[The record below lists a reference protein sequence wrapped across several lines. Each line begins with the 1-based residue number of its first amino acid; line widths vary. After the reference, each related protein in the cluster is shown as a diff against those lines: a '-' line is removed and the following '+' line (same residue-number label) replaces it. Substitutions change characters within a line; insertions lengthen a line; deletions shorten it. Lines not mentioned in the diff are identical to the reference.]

1 MEDLHRRGI
10 VHYVEG
16 TRALK
21 VHYLILWMVHEGIDR
36 EVTCLNASYI
46 CDSIF
51 SDVSRQQLEELIERC
66 YILVILETDTI
77 SVIVESDGFVCHAIK
92 K

>member
-1 MEDLHRRGI
+1 LEDLHRRGI

-16 TRALK
+16 ARALK
-21 VHYLILWMVHEGIDR
+21 VHNLILWMVHEGVDG
-36 EVTCLNASYI
+36 EVTSLNASYI
-46 CDSIF
+46 SDSIF
-51 SDVSRQQLEELIERC
+51 SDVSRQQLEELVERC

-77 SVIVESDGFVCHAIK
+77 SVIVESDGFVSHAIK